1 MKKLIVKES
10 ELSADLTQQI
20 ELHST
25 MQIAYGLY
33 EFKTDKLVEELCR
46 VFNLT
51 KTSEEPPV
59 FVLSDKEGKTIS
71 MMMVEEYF
79 G

>member
-1 MKKLIVKES
+1 MKKLIVRDS
-10 ELSADLTQQI
+10 ELDDSLTQQI

-33 EFKTDKLVEELCR
+33 EFNRDKLVDDICR
-46 VFNLT
+46 IFKLT
-51 KTSEEPPV
+51 KVGEEPPV
-59 FVLSDKEGKTIS
+59 FILRNEEGKTLS
-71 MMMVEEYF
+71 LEMVEEYF